1 MILGAYRP
9 RVLSEGNPRYKMAR
23 TISGIMLVWQRQ
35 LCCAYTQHQAVAA
48 AAAAHHS
55 GLWQGTVAA
64 VADNKAPLLL
74 LRSSAAVVQTCLQL
88 QLLSCAAVSP
98 LML

>member
-9 RVLSEGNPRYKMAR
+9 RVLSEGNPHYKMAR
-23 TISGIMLVWQRQ
+23 TISGIMLVWQCQ
-35 LCCAYTQHQAVAA
+35 LCCAFTQDQAVAA

-88 QLLSCAAVSP
+88 QLLSCATVSP
-98 LML
+98 PML